1 MVRLFQKGKIKPKNS
16 SDIIHSRIGIGF
28 EKLDRDVFDPEKAY
42 DYVAKT
48 GVKWARLQSGWQ
60 RTEKQK
66 GVYDFEWLDKIVDKF
81 ISLDIQPWLCLCYG
95 NELYTESAKKYFG
108 AVGCPPV
115 HTDGEKEAW
124 LNYVRAT
131 VTHFK
136 GRIHFYEVW
145 NEPDGKWCWKHG
157 PNPKELADF
166 TDATARAC
174 KDTDPD
180 CEVLGLV
187 LAHGQDEFSENLKK
201 TDILDNLDG
210 ITYHAYRVP
219 ESKWNDSFN
228 YYKQWIDATGRDIKI
243 IQGESGTQS
252 RYGFAGALKLANWTE
267 QKQAKFLLRHLLC
280 DIRNGCYF
288 TSYFSCMDMIEALNG
303 VNGDVSSYLDYGYF
317 GVLGA
322 DFDENGNSVGSYS
335 PKQSYYA
342 LQNLCSVLCDDY
354 EVIQPFAKGK
364 INESIF
370 VRDYDADFND
380 MSSLFI
386 KKPSGATAI
395 IYWKPCNVLTETYE
409 DTVSLAIDNLSYMG
423 QISLCDLLNGK
434 VYELPDSM
442 IGENELINIPVK
454 DSPLMLTFGD
464 FCEWEK

>member
-1 MVRLFQKGKIKPKNS
+1 MVRLSQKGKITPKKSKEIN
-16 SDIIHSRIGIGF
+16 HSCIGIGF

-81 ISLDIQPWLCLCYG
+81 ISLGIQPWLCLCYG
-95 NELYTESAKKYFG
+95 NELYTEDAKKYFG
-108 AVGCPPV
+108 AVGCPPI
-115 HTDGEKEAW
+115 HSETEKEAW
-124 LNYVRAT
+124 ISYVRAT

-166 TDATARAC
+166 TNATALAC
-174 KDTDPD
+174 KSADPD

-210 ITYHAYRVP
+210 ITYHAYCVP
-219 ESKWNDSFN
+219 EEDWCSKYN
-228 YYKQWIDATGRDIKI
+228 YYKDWLNEVGRDIKI

-252 RYGFAGALKLANWTE
+252 RYGFAGALKRANWSE
-267 QKQAKFLLRHLLC
+267 SKQAKFLLRHLLC
-280 DIRNGCYF
+280 DIGNGCYF
-288 TSYFSCMDMIEALNG
+288 ASYFSCMDMIEALNG
-303 VNGDVSSYLDYGYF
+303 INGDTSSYLDYGYF

-322 DFDENGNSVGSYS
+322 DFDENGNSVGSYT
-335 PKQSYYA
+335 PKPSYYA

-354 EVIQPFAKGK
+354 EFIQPFANGK
-364 INESIF
+364 IKESIF
-370 VRDYDADFND
+370 VRGYDADFNK

-386 KKPSGATAI
+386 KKPNGAMAI

-409 DTVSLAIDNLSYMG
+409 GTVSLEFDNLSDMG
-423 QISLCDLLNGK
+423 EISLCDLASGE
-434 VYELPDSM
+434 VYELHNSM
-442 IGENELINIPVK
+442 ISENELVNIPVT
-454 DSPLMLTFGD
+454 DSPLMLTFGN
-464 FCEWEK
+464 FCEWEE